1 MGFTRSTTDIK
12 VHQKLGDYPNQDDG
26 LTPEELKKRYDYPAE
41 TIQKD
46 LNNLE
51 VELEKETASTNLGA
65 SSLDENDIS
74 NANVQDKL
82 NKIYTEFKDVRD
94 GGVKDGSLVTSKIQ
108 DGAITNSKI
117 QDGAIN
123 TTKIEDL
130 SITTSKIANSNVTT
144 NKIEDGAVTG
154 EKIDVNVKK
163 AVNITAEKMNAND
176 TSDGNVQAKI
186 NKIYDDLVGITQ
198 GSVAD
203 NSITTSK
210 IVNGAV
216 TGEKITNGY
225 GLVPKGL
232 ICMWSGSTVPS
243 GWYLC
248 DGTNGTPDLRNR
260 FIVGSGDEYSVGTT
274 GGNKT
279 VILTTAQMPAHTHTG
294 TTEEVTV
301 TKEYTTVATTP
312 TSSGKEQ
319 YPCLGASGTG
329 SGYDGSYPIDM
340 GTHSHSFT
348 TDSTGS
354 GQAHE
359 NRPPYYALA
368 FIMKG

>member
-26 LTPEELKKRYDYPAE
+26 ISADDLKKRYDYPAE

-51 VELEKETASTNLGA
+51 IELEKETASTNLGA

-82 NKIYTEFKDVRD
+82 NKIYEEFKDVRD
-94 GGVKDGSLVTSKIQ
+94 GGVKDASLVTSKIQ
-108 DGAITNSKI
+108 DSAITNAKV

-123 TTKIEDL
+123 TAKIKDL
-130 SITTSKIANSNVTT
+130 SIITSKIADSNVTT
-144 NKIEDGAVTG
+144 NKIADGAVTG

-176 TSDGNVQAKI
+176 TSDDNVQAKI

-203 NSITTSK
+203 NSITTVK

-216 TGEKITNGY
+216 TEEKIAESSITTSKIANNAVSNEKIKNKTISEEKIID
-225 GLVPKGL
+225 GLGLIPKGL
-232 ICMWSGSTVPS
+232 ICMWSGSTVPT

-248 DGTNGTPDLRNR
+248 NGENGTPDLRDR
-260 FIVGSGDEYSVGTT
+260 FIVGAGNEYFIGNSGGEKAHILTIAEMPSHTHDVRNVPGKGGSYVNQGGTNGATQTLTTTAT
-274 GGNKT
+274 GG
-279 VILTTAQMPAHTHTG
+279 
-294 TTEEVTV
+294 
-301 TKEYTTVATTP
+301 
-312 TSSGKEQ
+312 
-319 YPCLGASGTG
+319 
-329 SGYDGSYPIDM
+329 
-340 GTHSHSFT
+340 
-348 TDSTGS
+348 